1 MSARSTVEN
10 ASRRLLRWVYNIRH
24 ISPVVSTY
32 RNISW
37 GYIYSESEHT
47 WSLVL
52 FTSPLSLVSPPCVR
66 MPTYSNPSWCVCP
79 LGPPCLHNP
88 GIWELDTE
96 FTLCKFVPTPTF
108 ELRMY
113 SRLWNTPE
121 VLDWDNKS
129 QTWHLGHANICT
141 ICKQNETW
149 SVGDLELPLKMTSRF
164 ITSKVQLALLFC
176 LPLFVSIVQNEKDT
190 FFFLFF
196 SGISCKHFQ
205 SKCKLLGS

>member
-24 ISPVVSTY
+24 ISPLVSTY
-32 RNISW
+32 WNISW

-52 FTSPLSLVSPPCVR
+52 FTSPLSLVSPPRVR
-66 MPTYSNPSWCVCP
+66 MPTYSSPSWCMCP

-129 QTWHLGHANICT
+129 QTWHLGLGLMQTKWNVVSGGFRASFEDDLQIHHQQSPTCFT
-141 ICKQNETW
+141 I
-149 SVGDLELPLKMTSRF
+149 
-164 ITSKVQLALLFC
+164 LFA
-176 LPLFVSIVQNEKDT
+176 FVCFDSAEWKRY